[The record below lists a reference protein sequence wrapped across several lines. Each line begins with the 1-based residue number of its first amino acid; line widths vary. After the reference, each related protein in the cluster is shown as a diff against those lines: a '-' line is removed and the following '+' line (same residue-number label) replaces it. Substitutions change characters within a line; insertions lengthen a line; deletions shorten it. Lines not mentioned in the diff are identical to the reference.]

1 MKKRKASEKIGSF
14 LILGLFAVIILSFV
28 LTGFQSNIQFM
39 ASGGGVAVV
48 DGNAIKVEDYQRAL
62 SRQLKYYEQ
71 MFGGKA
77 LTAKQIEQFG
87 VKRTVLKRLID
98 QKLIENLANDLT
110 IGASQKEVVSEIEK
124 MPFFQKNGG
133 FDLIS
138 YKRLP
143 GLNGFSTETFE
154 ENVTTDLKVRKIE
167 QLLTKTNHISK
178 GFAKFYTQIKDNN
191 LTSYAARFSKESLR
205 SKLPVTQGELQTYL
219 AAKSNAKILEST
231 YNSKKGTFMKPEQ
244 VRASHILIKVNPSKT
259 DAIALKEIKEIR
271 KTLTVKNFADM
282 AKKHSQ
288 DSSAN
293 KGGDLN
299 YFKKGQMVPPFE
311 KVAFSSAVNSISQPV
326 KTKFG
331 YHIIWVR
338 DKKKAS
344 NKPFQSVKSELA
356 RQLIRK
362 GKNAELDKFFKKTVA
377 DIKQSFKA
385 GNYSVVNNLKSRLGI
400 TYIAQDKSLNI
411 IDKKLS
417 SIVLNDKEIADIFK
431 DTTKDQVFDFSTDR
445 EAKIVRTLKVDSK
458 NVDKSKLSKTI
469 ESNLEAQKQEYQT
482 KFRTKL
488 VKFLTDKADIVTY
501 PKFL

>member
-48 DGNAIKVEDYQRAL
+48 DGNAIKIEEYQRAL
-62 SRQLKYYEQ
+62 TRQLKFYEQ

-77 LTAKQIEQFG
+77 LSKKQIEQFG

-98 QKLIENLANDLT
+98 QKLIENLANDLS

-124 MPFFQKNGG
+124 MPYFQKNGG
-133 FDLIS
+133 FDLIA
-138 YKRLP
+138 YKRLL

-154 ENVTTDLKVRKIE
+154 ENVSTDLKVRKIE
-167 QLLTKTNHISK
+167 QLLTKTNHVSK

-205 SKLPVTQGELQTYL
+205 SKLPITSGELKTYL
-219 AAKSNAKILEST
+219 TTNTKTLETT
-231 YNSKKGTFMKPEQ
+231 YNSRKGTYIKPAQ

-259 DAIALKEIKEIR
+259 AAAALKEITKIR
-271 KTLTVKNFADM
+271 KTLTIKNFADM

-288 DSSAN
+288 DSSAE

-311 KVAFSSAVNSISQPV
+311 KVAFGSKVNSISKPV

-331 YHIIWVR
+331 YHVIWVK
-338 DKKKAS
+338 DKRKAS
-344 NKPFQSVKSELA
+344 NKSFKSVKSDLA
-356 RQLIRK
+356 RELIRK
-362 GKNAELDKFFKKTVA
+362 GKNADLDKFFKKTVA
-377 DIKQSFKA
+377 DIKNSFEA
-385 GNYSVVNNLKSRLGI
+385 GNYSKVNRLKSKLGI
-400 TYIAQDKSLNI
+400 TYIAKDKSLNI

-417 SIVLNDKEIADIFK
+417 SIVLSDKEVGEIFK
-431 DTTKDQVFDFSTDR
+431 DTTKNQVFDFSTDR

-458 NVDKSKLSKTI
+458 KIDKVKLSKTI
-469 ESNLEAQKQEYQT
+469 ETNLEAQKQEYQT
-482 KFRTKL
+482 KFRTNL
-488 VKFLTDKADIVTY
+488 VKFLSDKADIVTY